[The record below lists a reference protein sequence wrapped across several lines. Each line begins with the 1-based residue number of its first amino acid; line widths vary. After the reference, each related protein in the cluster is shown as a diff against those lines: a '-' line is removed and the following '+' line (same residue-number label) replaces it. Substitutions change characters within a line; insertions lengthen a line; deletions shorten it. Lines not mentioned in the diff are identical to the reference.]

1 MSYSLGDDKESF
13 DVFERTQNF
22 VKQIGNKLIEKGW
35 VYDDEQ
41 NYFRKDE
48 RNLKFDTYEDDVTAI
63 LISDDSIDYKKIAD
77 KCYWYETVY
86 GMNDEINC
94 IEINVFKDTNI
105 NKIVNDLEYAPL
117 KEKNNDIEI

>member
-1 MSYSLGDDKESF
+1 MSYSLGDDKESL

-63 LISDDSIDYKKIAD
+63 LISDDSIDYQKFAD

>member
-63 LISDDSIDYKKIAD
+63 LISDDSIDYQKFAD